1 MKSLTDSINEAMSS
15 TKLKNL
21 ESEALDSLSTW
32 LMLCENEQDLLAVI
46 LDIGEILGGFVY
58 SNKKYPDTK
67 EQKELAWD
75 IEDFVDKEYKQVL
88 KSLGSYGYIK
98 TNDFA
103 PTTAHSLSN
112 NKNDSYLSKLK
123 RRVEVWILNCSTNEL
138 MYPALYNILN
148 ELVKGG
154 KKILKSGHPALKTLT
169 DIANKLKS
177 H

>member
-75 IEDFVDKEYKQVL
+75 IDDFVVKEYKQIL
-88 KSLGSYGYIK
+88 KSLGSYDYIK
-98 TNDFA
+98 TNDFT
-103 PTTAHSLSN
+103 PNTTHSLSN
-112 NKNDSYLSKLK
+112 VTNDSYLRQLK
-123 RRVEVWILNCSTNEL
+123 RNVEVWILNCSTNEL

-148 ELVKGG
+148 EMVKGG
-154 KKILKSGHPALKTLT
+154 KKILKRGHPALKTLT
-169 DIANKLKS
+169 DIANKLKN